1 VNTPP
6 AKPLGPRG
14 FCKLKKPLETNNSP
28 AVVLLNKT
36 GYDVKGEG
44 METMILRI
52 IKARKGLALPLPE
65 DITEALQ
72 LTEGSE
78 VTVSVDP
85 EKKQILIQSLRQ
97 STDLGDINLEF
108 AEQVSTFIRDYKP
121 ALEELA
127 KLEE

>member
-1 VNTPP
+1 
-6 AKPLGPRG
+6 
-14 FCKLKKPLETNNSP
+14 
-28 AVVLLNKT
+28 
-36 GYDVKGEG
+36 

-65 DITEALQ
+65 NITEALQ

-78 VTVSVDP
+78 VTVSVDS
-85 EKKQILIQSLRQ
+85 EKKQILIQFLGQ

-108 AEQVSTFIRDYKP
+108 AEQVTTFIKDYKP
-121 ALEELA
+121 ALDKLA